1 MFLFLESLYQLTI
14 AGRRDSRVTAA
25 LLDVRGD
32 GNQGL
37 LFLAELAV
45 TEQGSGD
52 IFAGCPPAA

>member
-37 LFLAELAV
+37 LFLAKLAGA
-45 TEQGSGD
+45 EQGSGY
-52 IFAGCPPAA
+52 IFTGCVCAA

>member
-52 IFAGCPPAA
+52 IFAGRPCAA